1 MTDLQASELSG
12 LMVLQPGYVMMLGV
26 SVVTL
31 YLDAGQLAWSVK
43 KLLTLTTSEPSPYSI
58 LNELDVKVVG
68 SVKTT
73 LSLHKTSIVPGTVFV
88 RTTLSGVLAELA
100 I

>member
-12 LMVLQPGYVMMLGV
+12 LMVLQPGYVMMFGV

-43 KLLTLTTSEPSPYSI
+43 KLLTLTT
-58 LNELDVKVVG
+58 
-68 SVKTT
+68 
-73 LSLHKTSIVPGTVFV
+73 
-88 RTTLSGVLAELA
+88 
-100 I
+100 